1 MHSINTII
9 IKETELRDKKIND
22 ILSDAKSK
30 KIKSVNLEHGM
41 IAFPTLHKGD
51 VAKFFG
57 SDVTF
62 VEVKT
67 NYFGGSGDQ
76 SAGLYKSK
84 IKGFKQIK
92 FLDSEFDW
100 SINPINDILKEY
112 GLVKNPNMD
121 EFDTINLGRYRTNED
136 F

>member
-22 ILSDAKSK
+22 ILTDALTDAKSK
-30 KIKSVNLEHGM
+30 KIKSVNLGHGM
-41 IAFPTLHKGD
+41 IAFPTLYKGD

-62 VEVKT
+62 VEIKT

-100 SINPINDILKEY
+100 SINPSMTYLK
-112 GLVKNPNMD
+112 NM
-121 EFDTINLGRYRTNED
+121 G
-136 F
+136 